1 MQIWDT
7 DDKSLW
13 AKKKAE
19 NLSYQR
25 NDQSSY
31 TNTVM
36 YQKEYVFFNS
46 KQIYSHKKGE
56 YDIAVIR
63 REKMTQD

>member
-1 MQIWDT
+1 MV
-7 DDKSLW
+7 
-13 AKKKAE
+13 E
-19 NLSYQR
+19 NLSSQR

>member
-1 MQIWDT
+1 M
-7 DDKSLW
+7 
-13 AKKKAE
+13 AE
-19 NLSYQR
+19 NLPYQR
-25 NDQSSY
+25 HDQSL
-31 TNTVM
+31 

>member
-1 MQIWDT
+1 MV
-7 DDKSLW
+7 
-13 AKKKAE
+13 E

-25 NDQSSY
+25 NDQSFY

-46 KQIYSHKKGE
+46 KQKKKKKKGE